1 MAVRKA
7 TGGRRAAPG
16 RPAAGESVAR
26 SERILDV
33 AEELFALH
41 GFDGVT
47 LRQIAKDA
55 GVDVALAS
63 YHFGRK
69 RELFDAVFHRRA
81 ETVNKAR
88 HEALRAVQAVAGRAG
103 PTVEQIIEAF
113 LRPLEIAQET
123 GDRGW
128 RNYLALVAYVNNSP
142 VWGREMMSQQFN
154 QLVQEFIAA
163 LRKALPGSRPEDVY
177 WCYHYLSGALTLT
190 LADTGRI
197 DELSHGKCRSG
208 DFRAAYD
215 RMIPFIAAG
224 FRAVC
229 SA

>member
-1 MAVRKA
+1 MDARRMPRTRKPRIA
-7 TGGRRAAPG
+7 K
-16 RPAAGESVAR
+16 SD
-26 SERILDV
+26 RILDV

-47 LRQIAKDA
+47 LRQIAKGA

-69 RELFDAVFHRRA
+69 RDLFDAVFLRRA
-81 ETVNKAR
+81 GTVNTAR
-88 HEALRAVQAVAGRAG
+88 LEALHAVQAAAGRKG
-103 PTVEQIIEAF
+103 PTVEEVVEAF
-113 LRPLEIAQET
+113 LHPLEIAQE
-123 GDRGW
+123 GADAGW

-142 VWGREMMSQQFN
+142 VWGREMMSRLFN
-154 QLVQEFIAA
+154 ELVQEFIVA
-163 LRKALPGSRPEDVY
+163 LRKALPGSRIEDVY

-197 DELSHGKCRSG
+197 DELSKGKCRSG
-208 DFRAAYD
+208 DFKAAYD

-224 FRAVC
+224 FREVC
-229 SA
+229 KPAKRSGGA